1 MQTGRPEFSKTSLL
15 LWGAALAT
23 LLLAGLINFPFF
35 HVIVELFSIV
45 VACGIFMVSWHSRR
59 LHENGFFTFLG
70 VSSLAIASI
79 DLLHTLTYK
88 GMGIM
93 PTSGAPI
100 ATQLWI
106 AGRYL
111 QSVSILLAFFFLRRR
126 LRDLPLA
133 AGFVSVTAF
142 VIASIFLWRIFPDC
156 YLEGSGLT
164 TFKIVSE
171 YLIILMF
178 AVSLGLLRREWS
190 SFDPHVARLLAASF
204 GFFMV
209 SELVFTQYVNVYGF
223 ANQLGHLF
231 KVAGFYCLYRGVI
244 VIGLTRPYDLLFREL
259 KELNR
264 TLEQRVVEEVAK
276 NREKDAM
283 LVQRDRQAAM
293 GEMIGNIAHQWRQP
307 LNMLA
312 LIVQEMAMRGGAG
325 ELTREYLDESSSLAV
340 DLTRHMSQT
349 INDFREFFRPEREK
363 VPFSPR
369 EVIRNSLRL
378 VEGSLR
384 EHRISVEVI
393 EHGELPAVGY
403 PNQFAQ
409 VVLNILS
416 NARDALVERK
426 VSNPL
431 IRVELSLNAERSV
444 ITIRDNAGGIPSD
457 IMHRIF
463 DPYFTT
469 KKDGTG
475 VGLHMSRTIIERNM
489 SGSLTVRNEAEGAA
503 FCLEL

>member
-1 MQTGRPEFSKTSLL
+1 MHTGRPEFSKTSLI
-15 LWGAALAT
+15 LWGSALTA
-23 LLLAGLINFPFF
+23 LLLAGLVNFPFF
-35 HVIVELFSIV
+35 HITVELFSIV

-70 VSSLAIASI
+70 ISSLAVAVI

-88 GMGIM
+88 GMGVM
-93 PTSGAPI
+93 PLSGAPT

-111 QSVSILLAFFFLRRR
+111 QSFSILLAFFFLRRR
-126 LRDLPLA
+126 VKDTPLV
-133 AGFVSVTAF
+133 AGFVSVTALI
-142 VIASIFLWRIFPDC
+142 IASIFLWRTFPDC

-171 YLIILMF
+171 YLIILLF
-178 AVSLGLLRREWS
+178 AASLLLLRREWS
-190 SFDPHVARLLAASF
+190 SFDPDVARLLAASF
-204 GFFMV
+204 GFFMF
-209 SELVFTQYVNVYGF
+209 SEFAFTQYVNVFGF
-223 ANQLGHLF
+223 ANQVGHLF

-244 VIGLTRPYDLLFREL
+244 VIGLTRPFNLLFREL

-264 TLEQRVVEEVAK
+264 TLEQRIAEEVAK

-283 LVQRDRQAAM
+283 LVQRDRQAAV
-293 GEMIGNIAHQWRQP
+293 GEMIGYIAHQWRQP
-307 LNMLA
+307 LNTLA
-312 LIVQEMAMRGGAG
+312 LIVQELAMRGSVG
-325 ELTREYLDESSSLAV
+325 ELTREYLDDSSSRAV
-340 DLTRHMSQT
+340 HLTRHMSQT

-363 VPFSPR
+363 VTFSPR

-378 VEGSLR
+378 VEGNLR
-384 EHRISVEVI
+384 ERRISVEVI

-416 NARDALVERK
+416 NARDALVERN
-426 VSNPL
+426 VPDPW
-431 IRVELSLNAERSV
+431 IRVELSVQGDRSV
-444 ITIRDNAGGIPSD
+444 ITIRDNAGGIPLD
-457 IMHRIF
+457 VMPRIF

-475 VGLHMSRTIIERNM
+475 IGLHMSRTIIERNM
-489 SGSLTVRNEAEGAA
+489 SGSLTARNETEGAA